1 MRLSETETSMRF
13 EGKKDIA
20 TMRPG
25 VMVRLSDADKA
36 KRIEDQ
42 LNLSNPSDL
51 ESFSPPALLDLLCDC
66 A

>member
-1 MRLSETETSMRF
+1 MCS

-25 VMVRLSDADKA
+25 DMVRLSDADKA
-36 KRIEDQ
+36 KRIYDQ

-51 ESFSPPALLDLLCDC
+51 KSFRPPAPLYLLCDC

>member
-1 MRLSETETSMRF
+1 MRF

-25 VMVRLSDADKA
+25 DKVRLTDADKS
-36 KRIEDQ
+36 KRIYDQ
-42 LNLSNPSDL
+42 LNLSNPSD
-51 ESFSPPALLDLLCDC
+51 FKRFRPRALLDLLCDC

>member
-1 MRLSETETSMRF
+1 MRF
-13 EGKKDIA
+13 EGKKGIA

-25 VMVRLSDADKA
+25 DMVRLSDADKA

-51 ESFSPPALLDLLCDC
+51 ASFRPPALLDLLCDC

>member
-1 MRLSETETSMRF
+1 MRF

-25 VMVRLSDADKA
+25 DMVRLSDADKA
-36 KRIEDQ
+36 KRIYDR
-42 LNLSNPSDL
+42 LNLSTPSD
-51 ESFSPPALLDLLCDC
+51 FKRFRPRALPDLLCDC

>member
-1 MRLSETETSMRF
+1 MCF

-25 VMVRLSDADKA
+25 DMVRLSDADKS
-36 KRIEDQ
+36 KRIYDQ

-51 ESFSPPALLDLLCDC
+51 KSFRPPAPLDLLCDC

>member
-1 MRLSETETSMRF
+1 MRF

-25 VMVRLSDADKA
+25 DTVRLTDADKS
-36 KRIEDQ
+36 KRIYDQ
-42 LNLSNPSDL
+42 LNLSNPSD
-51 ESFSPPALLDLLCDC
+51 FKRFRPRALLDLLCDC

>member
-1 MRLSETETSMRF
+1 MRF

-20 TMRPG
+20 TMRLG
-25 VMVRLSDADKA
+25 DMVRLSDADKA

-51 ESFSPPALLDLLCDC
+51 ESFRPPALLDLFCDC
-66 A
+66 AGQS